1 MTFTLKEKDFKKPSK
16 WQIVTVGD
24 LKRPEGLKKIE
35 FESIEARVFDWN
47 DEFGKANMILYRS
60 DFKELQLWNRLL
72 HAMNLPGKS
81 EKLIA
86 RVKIVSEA
94 FRE

>member
-1 MTFTLKEKDFKKPSK
+1 MTFTLHKKDFRKPSK
-16 WQIVTVGD
+16 WQILTVGD
-24 LKRPEGLKKIE
+24 LKRAEGLKKLE
-35 FESIEARVFDWN
+35 FELIEARVFDWN
-47 DEFGKANMILYRS
+47 DEFNKANMILYKN
-60 DFKELQLWNRLL
+60 DFNDLQLWNRLL
-72 HAMNLPGKS
+72 YAMNLPGKS